1 MTMPSRQLIARA
13 GALLALSLLS
23 MLAPSML
30 RAQISA
36 CPCATIPLTVQSD
49 VSCRVTFIIH
59 HPSGLDQTVTVSPG
73 TTVNIPCEVGLK
85 IDVVECGSN
94 PVPVPIGG
102 CLINI
107 NTDTLPVCCVDV
119 CFQRNGLGCWAV
131 LVRPTISAS
140 ATCPC
145 H

>member
-1 MTMPSRQLIARA
+1 MTMPSRQLIART
-13 GALLALSLLS
+13 GALLALALLS

-30 RAQISA
+30 QAQIST
-36 CPCATIPLTVQSD
+36 CPCPKIPLTVQSD

-59 HPSGLDQTVTVSPG
+59 HPSGLDETITVSPG
-73 TTVNIPCEVGLK
+73 NTASIACEVGLT
-85 IDVVECGSN
+85 IDVVECGGN
-94 PVPVPIGG
+94 RLRVPVGG

-107 NTDTLPVCCVDV
+107 NTGTTPVCCVDV
-119 CFQRNGLGCWAV
+119 CLQRNGLGCLAL

-140 ATCPC
+140 ITCPC